1 MVDKYGKNS
10 MYVNHKKKCHLNNY
24 IAAKFVLF
32 DKVKNQIFQSN
43 NSIKCCSL
51 ANVLVAN

>member
-1 MVDKYGKNS
+1 MVDKYGKTS
-10 MYVNHKKKCHLNNY
+10 MHVNHKKKCHLNNY